1 MFWFLFQE
9 IGFYVFV
16 LLTVYFVF
24 RKKYVNLL
32 ALHFWALAFAT
43 CFKFAITIWSPDKIV
58 DLGIIFCIIM
68 QRNKRK
74 SRAIKYLRTLLFVL
88 ISLLVIGNINA
99 LVSTPK
105 YDLALNPKVRLIL
118 QDFAYF
124 VALALLFFGRI
135 LPAGFVKEFYKKYC
149 TAIEIGAI
157 VPGLIHY
164 VCNRIGI
171 PFMPIMRTSGA
182 YDLANTVRIQ
192 FGGSLVSR
200 VYGFAGEPKGL
211 AFLLVPYLAIVLV
224 CFLRGGS
231 HRKNWVTLLFLVLGL
246 FVLFQTY
253 SSSALITFIL
263 LLPFI
268 LFYCSNRRSTFA
280 VGALLVSVFIM
291 AGVLIRDVVT
301 GQYRVTQFVENVY
314 GRTFDRGM
322 SEMEEGRQET
332 EIMDAYR
339 EGGPKVWLLGWGL
352 AQYTFNVP
360 NMINENNQLIPV
372 QSGVILT
379 LSDFGILGI
388 FVLVYIA
395 FLVLG
400 LLKRARTL
408 KNPLAL
414 AMAMAALA
422 KFIESLSHGALITP
436 LLFLMIASYSYY
448 DCLPSKTAAIQAI
461 EQIRKYRKK

>member
-16 LLTVYFVF
+16 LLTLFFVI

-32 ALHFWALAFAT
+32 VLHFWALAFAT

-58 DLGIIFCIIM
+58 DLGIIFCIII
-68 QRNKRK
+68 QQNKRK

-88 ISLLVIGNINA
+88 IGLLVIGNINA
-99 LVSTPK
+99 LVSVPK

-118 QDFAYF
+118 QDFAYI

-135 LPAGFVKEFYKKYC
+135 LPTGFVKEFYKKYC
-149 TAIEIGAI
+149 VAIEIGAI
-157 VPGLIHY
+157 IPGLIHF

-171 PFMPIMRTSGA
+171 PFMPIMRTGGA
-182 YDLANTVRIQ
+182 YDLASTVSAK
-192 FGGSLVSR
+192 FGNSIVTR

-224 CFLRGGS
+224 CLLRGGS
-231 HRKNWVTLLFLVLGL
+231 HRKNWVTLLFVVLGL

-263 LLPFI
+263 LIPFI

-291 AGVLIRDVVT
+291 SGVLIRDVVT
-301 GQYRVTQFVENVY
+301 GQYRVTEFVENVY

-322 SEMEEGRQET
+322 SEMEEGRQEAV
-332 EIMDAYR
+332 IMEAYR
-339 EGGPKVWLLGWGL
+339 ESGPKVWLLGWGL
-352 AQYTFNVP
+352 AQYSFNVP
-360 NMINENNQLIPV
+360 NMVNEDNQLIPV
-372 QSGVILT
+372 QSGMIIT
-379 LSDFGILGI
+379 LSDFGVLGI
-388 FVLVYIA
+388 LVLFYVAVLI
-395 FLVLG
+395 LG
-400 LLKRARTL
+400 LLKKSRAL
-408 KNPLAL
+408 KNPLPL
-414 AMAMAALA
+414 AVAMAALA
-422 KFIESLSHGALITP
+422 KFIESLSHGSLITS
-436 LLFLMIASYSYY
+436 LLFLMIATYSYF
-448 DCLPSKTAAIQAI
+448 DCRPPKTPGTMAI
-461 EQIRKYRKK
+461 EKIRKYRKQ

>member
-16 LLTVYFVF
+16 LLTLFFVI

-32 ALHFWALAFAT
+32 VLHFWALAFAT
-43 CFKFAITIWSPDKIV
+43 CFKFAITIWTPDKIV
-58 DLGIIFCIIM
+58 DMGIIFCIII
-68 QRNKRK
+68 QGNKRR

-88 ISLLVIGNINA
+88 IGLLVIGNINA
-99 LVSTPK
+99 LVSVPK

-118 QDFAYF
+118 QDFAYI

-135 LPAGFVKEFYKKYC
+135 LPTGFVKEFYKKYC

-157 VPGLIHY
+157 IPGLIHF

-171 PFMPIMRTSGA
+171 PFMPIMRTGGA
-182 YDLANTVRIQ
+182 YDLASTVRAQ
-192 FGGSLVSR
+192 FGGSVVTR

-211 AFLLVPYLAIVLV
+211 AFLLVPYLAILLV

-268 LFYCSNRRSTFA
+268 FYYSSNRRSTFA
-280 VGALLVSVFIM
+280 IGALLVSVFIM
-291 AGVLIRDVVT
+291 AGVLIRDVAT

-322 SEMEEGRQET
+322 SEMEEGRQEAV
-332 EIMDAYR
+332 ILDAYR
-339 EGGPKVWLLGWGL
+339 ESGPKVWIFGWGL
-352 AQYTFNVP
+352 AQYSFNVP
-360 NMINENNQLIPV
+360 NMVNEDNQLIPV
-372 QSGVILT
+372 QSGVIIT
-379 LSDFGILGI
+379 LSDFGVLGI
-388 FVLVYIA
+388 
-395 FLVLG
+395 LVLIYVATLIFG
-400 LLKRARTL
+400 LLKKSRVL
-408 KNPLAL
+408 KNPLPL

-422 KFIESLSHGALITP
+422 KFIESLSHGSLITS
-436 LLFLMIASYSYY
+436 LLFLMIATYSYF
-448 DCLPSKTAAIQAI
+448 DCLPPKTPATMAI
-461 EQIRKYRKK
+461 EKIRKYRKQ